1 MPQHGQPRHPQGPSK
16 FGPYGTFD
24 RHPYPH
30 VERAEHTPAFRPI
43 IKQFPAF
50 RAYLSL
56 DNTMFSKDIIMSKSK
71 KRVSSDKPWQRG
83 GWTSEEKYKE
93 YHKEY
98 YEKRKE
104 SINSRRRSDTVSKW
118 IFRTARRAKE
128 KGIEWNLSREFLR
141 TLVVPVCPILGI
153 ELCYSNSVLAD
164 NSPTIDRINNNLG
177 YIEGNVQVLSC
188 IANRM
193 KSNATP
199 EQLLKFADYINQR
212 YGNSQGDKSPPD

>member
-1 MPQHGQPRHPQGPSK
+1 
-16 FGPYGTFD
+16 
-24 RHPYPH
+24 
-30 VERAEHTPAFRPI
+30 
-43 IKQFPAF
+43 
-50 RAYLSL
+50 
-56 DNTMFSKDIIMSKSK
+56 MFSKDTIMSKSK
-71 KRVSSDKPWQRG
+71 KRVSGDKPWQRG

-93 YHKEY
+93 YHREY

-128 KGIEWNLSREFLR
+128 KGIEWNLSRELLR

-199 EQLLKFADYINQR
+199 EQLLKFAEYINRR